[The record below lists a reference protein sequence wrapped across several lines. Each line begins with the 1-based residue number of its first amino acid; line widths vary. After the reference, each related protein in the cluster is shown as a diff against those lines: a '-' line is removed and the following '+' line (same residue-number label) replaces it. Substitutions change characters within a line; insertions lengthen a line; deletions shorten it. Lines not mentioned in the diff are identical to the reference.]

1 MDYEL
6 DTPST
11 SSLISS
17 RYLSLNSQQFNNF
30 NFTPTANFGPGGYP
44 LIEAGSDASGIL
56 GISTSGT
63 IDGLP
68 ATLAVSGNEVV
79 LTVVPEPSTLA
90 LLAAGA
96 AGLLGYGLRRRR
108 VARMR
113 SQQLSTN
120 KTPGHSVLPFAF
132 VLGERGTSGRLI
144 EYCIERSRT
153 WVLMHCA
160 PGRGVLAS
168 EFHLPSL
175 AGRGAGGA
183 GFAAD

>member
-30 NFTPTANFGPGGYP
+30 NFTPTANFGPGSYP
-44 LIEAGSDASGIL
+44 LIEAGSVASGIL

-68 ATLAVSGNEVV
+68 ATLAISGNEVV

-108 VARMR
+108 VARIAKPAAFD
-113 SQQLSTN
+113 QQDAQAIPSF
-120 KTPGHSVLPFAF
+120 PSHSFSAN
-132 VLGERGTSGRLI
+132 
-144 EYCIERSRT
+144 
-153 WVLMHCA
+153 
-160 PGRGVLAS
+160 
-168 EFHLPSL
+168 
-175 AGRGAGGA
+175 
-183 GFAAD
+183 AARRAA